1 MLTGSQLSKTYFDF
15 STDLQQL
22 LVNKE
27 GPSEQPECSPS
38 LEQADP
44 PAPPHVKEEQE
55 EVRTEQEGEQ
65 LQGLQEADVIK
76 LTFSPV
82 TLKSEA
88 EDEEKFQRSQ
98 DCGDPKPAQNPR
110 GHSQPDTDST
120 KDSKSECNSKNQSLS
135 GSKLGRR
142 SRQISNP
149 KTYTRSNTEEV
160 FSCSFCRDTFAQ
172 QAHLTEHME
181 LHTGGK
187 QYSSILCGK
196 SFTWPYQLN
205 HHQHVGHQSSELP
218 QHQTRGSKHANP
230 LKTGG
235 RSKPT
240 RNINPAS
247 HDKTADSESET
258 DDSCDWKETNGPQS
272 GSANSQALLD
282 MDCNPGK
289 ISVSSFN
296 HEGDQGKQNVSQKP
310 LKPLSCSV
318 CSRKYSSK
326 SSLRNHMRL
335 HSEGKYFTCSV
346 CKKKFPSRGELEK
359 HMRIHTGEKPFKC
372 SICDKAFIQNSS
384 LTVHMRGHTGEKP
397 FSCSLCEKSYAVK
410 STLRMHMR
418 KHTGEKPYSCKVC
431 GRSFVRGTILKTH
444 KCQRKAATEMKLL
457 S

>member
-1 MLTGSQLSKTYFDF
+1 MSEKLSF
-15 STDLQQL
+15 
-22 LVNKE
+22 
-27 GPSEQPECSPS
+27 
-38 LEQADP
+38 
-44 PAPPHVKEEQE
+44 
-55 EVRTEQEGEQ
+55 R
-65 LQGLQEADVIK
+65 LQEADVIK

-98 DCGDPKPAQNPR
+98 DCGDPKPAQNPG

-149 KTYTRSNTEEV
+149 KTYTRSNTEEA
-160 FSCSFCRDTFAQ
+160 FSCSFCRDTFTQ

-218 QHQTRGSKHANP
+218 QHQTRGSKH
-230 LKTGG
+230 
-235 RSKPT
+235 
-240 RNINPAS
+240 
-247 HDKTADSESET
+247 
-258 DDSCDWKETNGPQS
+258 S

-282 MDCNPGK
+282 MGCNPGK

-335 HSEGKYFTCSV
+335 HSEGKYVTCSV
-346 CKKKFPSRGELEK
+346 CKKKFPSRGELDK